1 MWIGTGWHSGD
12 AITRWIVSLSFGHNS
27 KPGSSGPQCTM
38 LAVPHNPVLPPAHPG
53 DEEVAQAIIEAAKTS
68 MGQDIS
74 PIDLINI
81 KTFAARVISL
91 AEYRHKCAPAYPMDA
106 FQEALL
112 ARRRCI
118 SACKLLRTT
127 SALPNPGHLPGSML
141 SSCFLSCQPRRL

>member
-91 AEYRHKCAPAYPMDA
+91 
-106 FQEALL
+106 
-112 ARRRCI
+112 RRVPPQVRSCLPHGCI
-118 SACKLLRTT
+118 SGSPACRK
-127 SALPNPGHLPGSML
+127 AMHK
-141 SSCFLSCQPRRL
+141 RL